1 MPTGITLIA
10 DGFGVVLIVLGVAAA
25 SIADDLLFVVSA
37 CFLQFMGEVFVL
49 LATGGLAAAASIFV
63 LGAGCLAILIGG
75 QALRPGPSGRTQP
88 RAFDLSVAALA
99 VAGAVGLAVTRPP
112 LPDLPADV
120 AFVTLILGGLLFCL
134 LGGTARL
141 ACGLIFLT
149 SGVGLLLQVAEP
161 NLGFPERLLLAA
173 AELCLVLALS
183 ALWTVGEDPNLP
195 RPRRYRA
202 RSNPV
207 REGPGDN
214 QSTGSVSG

>member
-37 CFLQFMGEVFVL
+37 CLLQFVGEVFVL
-49 LATGGLAAAASIFV
+49 LATAGLAAASTTFV

-75 QALRPGPSGRTQP
+75 QALRPGPGSRTQP

-99 VAGAVGLAVTRPP
+99 VAGAVGLAATRPP

-149 SGVGLLLQVAEP
+149 SGVGLLLQIAEP
-161 NLGFPERLLLAA
+161 DLGSPERVLLAA

-183 ALWTVGEDPNLP
+183 ALWTVGEDPSLP

-202 RSNPV
+202 QSSVLPDSPGDAR
-207 REGPGDN
+207 GPG
-214 QSTGSVSG
+214 SAS